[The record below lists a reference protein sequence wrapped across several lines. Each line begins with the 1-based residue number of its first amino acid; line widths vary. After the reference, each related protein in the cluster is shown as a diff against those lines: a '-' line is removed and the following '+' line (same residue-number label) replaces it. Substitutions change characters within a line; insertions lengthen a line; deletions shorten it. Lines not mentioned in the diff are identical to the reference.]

1 MKFKIEVLS
10 TERLELVVE
19 ADNSD
24 EAYSIASSTDGS
36 EFSVIPDS
44 DGWDIV
50 EVNPER
56 EISK

>member
-19 ADNSD
+19 ANNSD

-50 EVNPER
+50 AVNPD
-56 EISK
+56 